1 MRLACKTEEI
11 ENKKKDQEKQQLNS
25 QAVEQ
30 YFKNEKLKQTAKREE
45 LGAMNRKQIEEFR
58 EAAKK
63 KAEAEILEAQK
74 YNKEVAV
81 AEEKDQ
87 RMAKERFKEYAT

>member
-1 MRLACKTEEI
+1 
-11 ENKKKDQEKQQLNS
+11 
-25 QAVEQ
+25 
-30 YFKNEKLKQTAKREE
+30 
-45 LGAMNRKQIEEFR
+45 MNRKQIEEFR